1 MTSIKRS
8 PTALAVLGMLM
19 EEPLHP
25 YRMQRLIKERGKDEV
40 INVTQRASLYQTIQ
54 RLERE
59 GLITAQKTVRDDKRP
74 ERTVYEITEKGRD
87 MALEWMREMLST
99 VTREYPEF
107 PAAISFLPLL
117 TPNDVLGRLE
127 QRAKIIESELRRI
140 DGVLREAQAVPRLF
154 LLEMEYLQALH
165 ATELSW
171 VNGVVEDLRAERIT
185 WTDEW
190 LRQIAAKFS
199 IDPNL
204 DPE

>member
-87 MALEWMREMLST
+87 IALEWMREMLST

-154 LLEMEYLQALH
+154 LLEMEYLRALH

-171 VNGVVEDLRAERIT
+171 VNGVVEDLHAERIT

-204 DPE
+204 DAD

>member
-154 LLEMEYLQALH
+154 LLEMEYLRALH

-171 VNGVVEDLRAERIT
+171 VNGVVEDLHAERIT

>member
-154 LLEMEYLQALH
+154 LLEMEYLRALH

-171 VNGVVEDLRAERIT
+171 VNGVVEDLHAERIT

-204 DPE
+204 DAD